1 MDFLKGL
8 NPQQREAVS
17 HTEGPLLIL
26 AGAGSGKTRVIVHRI
41 AHIVTTKRVPP
52 SAILAVTFT
61 NKAAGEMRERVASLL
76 AEERLESEPLLAL
89 RGLLVLLVDVA
100 RLLVRLRLLQHV
112 ADAVG
117 VSKAHIWE
125 LEKGRADNPSM
136 SLVTRLADHFGVS
149 VASLV
154 GEDLLAGDADP
165 AIARMFRQAGELEP
179 EDLAFLDEMMQSL
192 LRRRRKSG
200 AGV

>member
-1 MDFLKGL
+1 M
-8 NPQQREAVS
+8 QITQ
-17 HTEGPLLIL
+17 
-26 AGAGSGKTRVIVHRI
+26 
-41 AHIVTTKRVPP
+41 
-52 SAILAVTFT
+52 
-61 NKAAGEMRERVASLL
+61 
-76 AEERLESEPLLAL
+76 
-89 RGLLVLLVDVA
+89 
-100 RLLVRLRLLQHV
+100 LRLQKAESIQQV

-136 SLVTRLADHFGVS
+136 SLVGVS

>member
-1 MDFLKGL
+1 MGL
-8 NPQQREAVS
+8 GVQITQ
-17 HTEGPLLIL
+17 
-26 AGAGSGKTRVIVHRI
+26 
-41 AHIVTTKRVPP
+41 
-52 SAILAVTFT
+52 
-61 NKAAGEMRERVASLL
+61 
-76 AEERLESEPLLAL
+76 
-89 RGLLVLLVDVA
+89 
-100 RLLVRLRLLQHV
+100 LRLQKAESIQQV
-112 ADAVG
+112 A
-117 VSKAHIWE
+117 
-125 LEKGRADNPSM
+125 EKGRADNPSM

>member
-1 MDFLKGL
+1 ME
-8 NPQQREAVS
+8 R
-17 HTEGPLLIL
+17 TTW
-26 AGAGSGKTRVIVHRI
+26 TRS
-41 AHIVTTKRVPP
+41 TWDWDCKLPTCGCKRRSP
-52 SAILAVTFT
+52 SNRSPT
-61 NKAAGEMRERVASLL
+61 
-76 AEERLESEPLLAL
+76 RLEF
-89 RGLLVLLVDVA
+89 
-100 RLLVRLRLLQHV
+100 
-112 ADAVG
+112 
-117 VSKAHIWE
+117 SKAHIWE